1 MEDIPDLLDEL
12 MAEGMTEDPQFAS
25 YVDAA
30 MHRRALLRSFG
41 RRRQALGVSQRT
53 LATRMRTQQPAIT
66 RLERGESDP
75 KLSTLERYASALGFD
90 LDVTFVTRPERRSPE
105 VVDGTHQTASD
116 EPSVDS
122 RIAVLSMK
130 K

>member
-41 RRRQALGVSQRT
+41 RRRQALGV
-53 LATRMRTQQPAIT
+53 
-66 RLERGESDP
+66 
-75 KLSTLERYASALGFD
+75 LSANTGSAHEDAAAGYNP
-90 LDVTFVTRPERRSPE
+90 TGARRE
-105 VVDGTHQTASD
+105 
-116 EPSVDS
+116 
-122 RIAVLSMK
+122 
-130 K
+130 